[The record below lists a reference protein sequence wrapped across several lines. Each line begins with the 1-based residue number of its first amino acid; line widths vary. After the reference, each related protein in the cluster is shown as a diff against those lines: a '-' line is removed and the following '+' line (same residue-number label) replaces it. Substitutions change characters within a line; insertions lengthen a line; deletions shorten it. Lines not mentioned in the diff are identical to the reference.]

1 MATAD
6 AVAAA
11 EEANLDWTV
20 HCSEDP
26 ARPEGI
32 IHQEPAA
39 GTTVERGSPLAL
51 YSARF
56 SDCQG

>member
-1 MATAD
+1 MPTAD

-20 HCSEDP
+20 HCREDP
-26 ARPEGI
+26 AQPEGI
-32 IHQEPAA
+32 IHQEPPA
-39 GTTVERGSPLAL
+39 GTTVARGSPVAL

-56 SDCQG
+56 ADCQG